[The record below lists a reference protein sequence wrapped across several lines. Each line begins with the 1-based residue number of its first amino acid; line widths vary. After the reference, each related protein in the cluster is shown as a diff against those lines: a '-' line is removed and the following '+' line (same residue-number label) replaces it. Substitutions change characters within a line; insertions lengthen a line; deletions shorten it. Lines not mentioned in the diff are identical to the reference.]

1 MGSEQEYF
9 WLHPVFRKVRMEGML
24 RFLPLIGL
32 FSGAVLTSFGQ
43 AVRPEPTN
51 ELDMLLVT
59 GRAEDLVGVATTSSE
74 GIVGGDALSG
84 RPLLRTGEI
93 VETIPGVIV
102 TQHAGGGK
110 ANQYYLRGF
119 NLDHGTD
126 LATDIDGVAI
136 NMPTH
141 AHGQGYTD
149 LNSLIPELVQN
160 VVYKKGPYFAEV
172 GDFGSAGAFSLRT
185 YDVLPQSLL
194 VLEGGNFGA
203 ARFVFAS
210 SPKVGAGN
218 LLYALELSNY
228 DGPWDRPDSFQK
240 INAMLK
246 YSEGDASN
254 GFSITANAYHGNWQ
268 SSDQV
273 ARRAFSRGVGRYSA
287 LDDTTGGDSSRYSLL
302 GEWHRTDEK
311 SSTDLLIYGTYYD
324 LDLFSNFT
332 YFLDDPVNGD
342 QFEQKDRRITA
353 GVKFAQ
359 TWFGTLLENETETT
373 LGFQS
378 RYDNIRNG
386 LYKSREQRRLSTTRY
401 DHTIEAS
408 NGLYFENKTKWLPW
422 FRTVAGLRGDY
433 FNFKVD
439 ARDEINTGSD
449 DDFMASPK
457 LSLIFGPWAKT
468 EFYVNGGFGFHS
480 NDARGVND
488 GLAPAD
494 PLVRTKGAEIG
505 MRTTAVKGL
514 QSALTLW
521 MLDIDSELVFIGDA
535 GNTEAGRPSR
545 RVGVE
550 FTNFYDLNEYVT
562 LDADF
567 AFSNARFT
575 ETAPEGKRIPGSIET
590 VITAGIVLK
599 DYNRFFGALR
609 LRYFGPRD
617 LIEDGSAQSDGST
630 LINGQI
636 GYRIDETWSVALNV
650 FNIFDQEVS
659 DVDYFYSSR
668 LKNEPEGPDD
678 GGYADFHTHPAEPRS
693 YRVSLSAKF

>member
-1 MGSEQEYF
+1 M
-9 WLHPVFRKVRMEGML
+9 
-24 RFLPLIGL
+24 
-32 FSGAVLTSFGQ
+32 
-43 AVRPEPTN
+43 
-51 ELDMLLVT
+51 
-59 GRAEDLVGVATTSSE
+59 
-74 GIVGGDALSG
+74 
-84 RPLLRTGEI
+84 
-93 VETIPGVIV
+93 
-102 TQHAGGGK
+102 
-110 ANQYYLRGF
+110 
-119 NLDHGTD
+119 
-126 LATDIDGVAI
+126 
-136 NMPTH
+136 
-141 AHGQGYTD
+141 
-149 LNSLIPELVQN
+149 
-160 VVYKKGPYFAEV
+160 
-172 GDFGSAGAFSLRT
+172 
-185 YDVLPQSLL
+185 
-194 VLEGGNFGA
+194 
-203 ARFVFAS
+203 
-210 SPKVGAGN
+210 
-218 LLYALELSNY
+218 
-228 DGPWDRPDSFQK
+228 
-240 INAMLK
+240 
-246 YSEGDASN
+246 
-254 GFSITANAYHGNWQ
+254 
-268 SSDQV
+268 
-273 ARRAFSRGVGRYSA
+273 
-287 LDDTTGGDSSRYSLL
+287 
-302 GEWHRTDEK
+302 
-311 SSTDLLIYGTYYD
+311 
-324 LDLFSNFT
+324 
-332 YFLDDPVNGD
+332 
-342 QFEQKDRRITA
+342 
-353 GVKFAQ
+353 
-359 TWFGTLLENETETT
+359 
-373 LGFQS
+373 
-378 RYDNIRNG
+378 
-386 LYKSREQRRLSTTRY
+386 
-401 DHTIEAS
+401 
-408 NGLYFENKTKWLPW
+408 
-422 FRTVAGLRGDY
+422 AGLRGDY